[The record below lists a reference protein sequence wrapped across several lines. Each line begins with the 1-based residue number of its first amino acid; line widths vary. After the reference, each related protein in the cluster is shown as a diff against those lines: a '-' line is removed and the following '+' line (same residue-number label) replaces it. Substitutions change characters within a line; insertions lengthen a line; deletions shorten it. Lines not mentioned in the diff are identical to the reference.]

1 MLEIILYN
9 LAFWTIWY
17 EIARLPERMFDQ
29 IARLPEREFD
39 YLINNYEIK

>member
-9 LAFWTIWY
+9 LVFWTIWY
-17 EIARLPERMFDQ
+17 QIARLPERM
-29 IARLPEREFD
+29 FD